1 MLVIDHLAV
10 VAGSALVIL
19 GVLEIAARSVRRIA
33 SRWGD
38 RGAIERSSVDHL
50 LGPARLIVLSVAEAI
65 VVKNEH
71 ITANIE
77 SPLEHTIV
85 ILLVIGVS
93 WLAIRMTDVLE
104 DLVMGRY
111 LINDTNNLR
120 ARRVQT
126 QLHVLRRFVAV
137 VIVIVAISVILLSFS
152 AVRGAGAGLLASAGL
167 VGIVVGIVAQNSI
180 TNMIAGIQI
189 AISQPIRIDDV
200 VVIQGHWGRVEEI
213 NLNYV
218 VVRVWDLRR
227 LIIPVS
233 VLVTEPFENWTRNNA
248 DILEWVHLELDYR
261 APIPAL
267 RERFLSILHDS
278 PNWDGA
284 VSNLLVTGAG
294 PSTIQVRALMSAR
307 DSASGWDLQCAVREQ
322 LIDFLQ
328 AEYPESLP
336 RIRLEQSDLGVTTSE
351 SSALQ
356 SRPEEPS
363 NERRV

>member
-1 MLVIDHLAV
+1 MLLIDHLAV
-10 VAGSALVIL
+10 VVGSALVIL
-19 GVLEIAARSVRRIA
+19 VVIEVVARSIRRIA

-38 RGAIERSSVDHL
+38 RGALERSLVDHL
-50 LGPARLIVLSVAEAI
+50 LGPSRLIVLCAVEAI

-71 ITANIE
+71 VTSNIE
-77 SPLEHTIV
+77 NPLEHTIV
-85 ILLVIGVS
+85 ILMVIAVS

-104 DLVMGRY
+104 DLVLGRY
-111 LINDTNNLR
+111 RVNVPDNLR
-120 ARRVQT
+120 ARRIQT

-137 VIVIVAISVILLSFS
+137 VIVIVAISVILLSFT

-167 VGIVVGIVAQNSI
+167 VGIVAGIAAQNSI
-180 TNMIAGIQI
+180 TNLIAGIQI

-200 VVIQGHWGRVEEI
+200 VVIQGNWGRVEEI

-233 VLVTEPFENWTRNNA
+233 VFVSEPFENWTRNFA

-267 RERFLSILHDS
+267 REHFLSILHDS
-278 PNWDGA
+278 PKWDGA
-284 VSNLLVTGAG
+284 VSSLQVTGAG
-294 PSTIQVRALMSAR
+294 ISTIQVRALMSAR
-307 DSASGWDLQCAVREQ
+307 DSSSGWDLQCSVREQ

-328 AEYPESLP
+328 TEYPESLP
-336 RIRLEQSDLGVTTSE
+336 RVRLEYGDSRAP
-351 SSALQ
+351 SSPFI
-356 SRPEEPS
+356 PEGPPS
-363 NERRV
+363 KPVV